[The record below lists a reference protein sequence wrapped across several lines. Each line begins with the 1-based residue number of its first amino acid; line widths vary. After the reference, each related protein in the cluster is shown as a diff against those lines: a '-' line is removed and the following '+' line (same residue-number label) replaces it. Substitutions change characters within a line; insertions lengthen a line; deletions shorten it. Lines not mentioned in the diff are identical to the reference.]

1 MDVGRAFTF
10 ITEDEEWITKVGIG
24 ALLSLL
30 SFLILPAFLLGGY
43 LVAVTRNVKDGLP
56 RPLPQ
61 WAGWEK
67 LFMDGLYV
75 AIAQLIYT
83 LPFWLLMCIAGVA
96 SVGFGSAGDQDLAA
110 AGITGVILVTVCLAL
125 LFLIALFFIS
135 PAIVIQYVRTDEFG
149 ATLRFGEVL
158 GIARDNMGKIV
169 IAALAALVASLLLS
183 TVIGALNVIPCLG
196 QIVGVVVGIVAGPWL
211 SMSIGH
217 LYGQIAADVDM
228 GKPPKPAF

>member
-1 MDVGRAFTF
+1 MDVARAFTF
-10 ITEDEEWITKVGIG
+10 VTEDDEWITKIGIG
-24 ALLSLL
+24 VILSLL

-43 LVAVTRNVKDGLP
+43 LVGVTRNVKDGVP

-61 WAGWEK
+61 WTRWEK

-83 LPFWLLMCIAGVA
+83 LPFWLLVCIAGVA
-96 SVGFGSAGDQDLAA
+96 SVGIGGLGDQDVAA
-110 AGITGVILVTVCLAL
+110 AGITTIVLVTICLAV
-125 LFLIALFFIS
+125 LFFIALFFIS

-158 GIARDNMGKIV
+158 GIARDHMGKIV
-169 IAALAALVASLLLS
+169 IAAVAAFVASFVLS
-183 TVIGALNVIPCLG
+183 IVLGALNVVPCLG
-196 QIVGVVVGIVAGPWL
+196 SIVSFIIGIVAAPWL
-211 SMSIGH
+211 SVAMGH

-228 GKPPKPAF
+228 GKPPKPAV